1 MRASSGVKIG
11 VIGYQGRM
19 GKAVCEV
26 LFERGIEPFIKGGD
40 LMGDKT
46 GIFENSSVVI
56 DFSSPDGLNE
66 CLDFVADTGTPLVSG
81 TTGLDDEL
89 VKKMKK
95 ISEKTKIC
103 WSANMSIG
111 VLMVRK
117 ALAMIAK
124 QMNSYDCEII
134 EKHHNQKK
142 DAPSGTALML
152 GQTVAEA
159 RLRKLNDIAV
169 FDRQTAKD
177 KIRHKGQIGFSS
189 VRGGSVFGEHE
200 VIFFGEDES
209 IEIKHTAY
217 SRKLFANG
225 AVDCALKLLE
235 TDGNGLFSV
244 GDLLLK

>member
-1 MRASSGVKIG
+1 MQDISKIKVG

-19 GKAVCEV
+19 GKAVCDV

-46 GIFENSSVVI
+46 GIFENSNVVI
-56 DFSSPDGLNE
+56 DFSSPDGLRE
-66 CLDFVADTGTPLVSG
+66 CLDFVEDTGTALVSG
-81 TTGLDDEL
+81 TTGIDDEL
-89 VKKMKK
+89 MQRMRRMG
-95 ISEKTKIC
+95 EKYRIC

-117 ALAMIAK
+117 ALAMVAK
-124 QMNSYDCEII
+124 QMSDYDCEII

-152 GQTVAEA
+152 GETIAEA
-159 RLRKLNDIAV
+159 RLKKLNDIAV

-177 KIRHKGQIGFSS
+177 KVRKKGQIGFSS

-200 VIFFGEDES
+200 TIFFGNDES

-217 SRKLFANG
+217 NRKLFANG
-225 AVDCALKLLE
+225 AVDCALKLVQM
-235 TDGNGLFSV
+235 DGNGFFSV